1 MVYSGQAFSALV
13 SARNLVGALTTNYTG
28 QFFAKA
34 VTLGAAATGGGSAIA
49 AAAPGGAMSANV
61 AAATTFTNGTNA
73 GSLAAPVFT
82 FATAPTVPTS
92 VFVRATDTDGVV
104 SLRAPAATSVEG
116 GVKVVSGR
124 IRIPNAYGSE
134 RLPLP
139 MTATVQYYNAG
150 ASWVTSTTD
159 SISSFNSNLTSA
171 GGNVVATI
179 VNGLGGGVAVVS
191 PGPVTVAAG
200 VRTFTLAAP
209 GVSGN
214 VNISLNAPIY
224 LPSTVGLATFG
235 IFRSPLIYRRENY

>member
-1 MVYSGQAFSALV
+1 MVYSGQALSALV
-13 SARNLVGALTTNYTG
+13 NARNLVGALTTNYSG

-34 VTLGAAATGGGSAIA
+34 VTLSAAATKGGTAIA

-61 AAATTFTNGTNA
+61 AAATTFANGSNA
-73 GSLAAPVFT
+73 ASLAAPLFT
-82 FATAPTVPTS
+82 FATAPTLPTS

-104 SLRAPAATSVEG
+104 SLRSPASNSVEG

-150 ASWVTSTTD
+150 ANWVTSATD
-159 SISSFNSNLTSA
+159 NISAFNSNLTSA
-171 GGNVVATI
+171 GGNVVASI
-179 VNGLGGGVAVVS
+179 VNGLGSGVAVVS
-191 PGPVTVAAG
+191 PGTAAVVAG
-200 VRTFTLAAP
+200 VRTFNLAAP

-224 LPSTVGLATFG
+224 LPSTTGLATFG